1 MQFCGP
7 KKNPEN
13 GKSSTKNVDLWG
25 KLGPTHGTLQQKQP
39 RIGRKQT
46 KKTRKFS
53 KIETSNKK
61 GSPGLK
67 TKSHH
72 SEGKFIIYCH
82 LFDPTLSHDSPFNNL
97 FKIIAVIFEVM
108 NQATFDF
115 HDFLL
120 QGGGRTFTSKGPKD
134 AVWSHDEWPIWK
146 SDAVL
151 VDVL

>member
-1 MQFCGP
+1 MAKARQKTLISG
-7 KKNPEN
+7 EN
-13 GKSSTKNVDLWG
+13 WG
-25 KLGPTHGTLQQKQP
+25 QHTELYNRNNQDMAASKQ
-39 RIGRKQT
+39 

-61 GSPGLK
+61 GGPGLK